1 MFELQFF
8 LIGIIQGVTEF
19 LPISSSG
26 HLVLFA
32 QLTNWED
39 QGLFTDISVHF
50 GTLFAVLLYLRK
62 DINYFLTNI
71 FQFKLFED
79 QIIFKIILATLPA
92 IILGYFIYDYV
103 SLYFRSIQLIA
114 ISSIVFAIILFF
126 ADRVKMESK
135 SWNKITYI
143 EALVVGLFQVL
154 AFIPG
159 ASRAGLTITG
169 ARLLGYDRLNAA
181 RFSMILSIPIILA
194 SMTLSLINIF
204 NEEYVAVNLY
214 QSFSASLV
222 AFITAILSIIFL
234 MRFIKKANFNF
245 FIISRPGPAQFLQN
259 FTISKFSKFSKFLK
273 FS

>member
-39 QGLFTDISVHF
+39 QGLFTDIAVHF
-50 GTLFAVLLYLRK
+50 GTLFAVVIYLRK
-62 DINYFLTNI
+62 EIYYFLTNI

-114 ISSIVFAIILFF
+114 LSSIVFAIILFF
-126 ADRVKMESK
+126 ADRVKMDIK

-159 ASRAGLTITG
+159 ASRAGVTITG
-169 ARLLGYDRLNAA
+169 ARLLGYDRVNAA

-194 SMTLSLINIF
+194 SMTLSLINIL

-214 QSFSASLV
+214 QSFFASLV
-222 AFITAILSIIFL
+222 AFITALLSIIFL
-234 MRFIKKANFNF
+234 MRFIKKANFNI
-245 FIISRPGPAQFLQN
+245 FIIYRIVLGIILLV
-259 FTISKFSKFSKFLK
+259 IYV
-273 FS
+273 

>member
-1 MFELQFF
+1 MFELQYF

-39 QGLFTDISVHF
+39 QGLFTDIAVHF
-50 GTLFAVLLYLRK
+50 GTLFAVIIYLRK
-62 DINYFLTNI
+62 DIYYFFTNI
-71 FQFKLFED
+71 FQFKIFED

-114 ISSIVFAIILFF
+114 LSSIVFAIILFF

-135 SWNKITYI
+135 GWNRVTYI
-143 EALVVGLFQVL
+143 EALIVGLFQVL

-159 ASRAGLTITG
+159 ASRTGVTVTG
-169 ARLLGYDRLNAA
+169 ARLLGYDRVNAA

-194 SMTLSLINIF
+194 SMTLSLINIL

-214 QSFSASLV
+214 QSFFASLV
-222 AFITAILSIIFL
+222 AFITALLSIIFL
-234 MRFIKKANFNF
+234 MRFIKKANFNI
-245 FIISRPGPAQFLQN
+245 FIIYRIVLGIILLV
-259 FTISKFSKFSKFLK
+259 IYV
-273 FS
+273 

>member
-26 HLVLFA
+26 HLVLFT

-50 GTLFAVLLYLRK
+50 GTLFAVVIYLRK
-62 DINYFLTNI
+62 DIYYFLTNI

-79 QIIFKIILATLPA
+79 QIIFKISIATLHA

-114 ISSIVFAIILFF
+114 LSSIVFAIILFF

-135 SWNKITYI
+135 GWNRVTYT
-143 EALVVGLFQVL
+143 EALIVGLFQVL

-159 ASRAGLTITG
+159 ASRAGVTITG
-169 ARLLGYDRLNAA
+169 ARLLGYDRVNAA

-194 SMTLSLINIF
+194 SMTLSLINAL

-214 QSFSASLV
+214 QSFFASLV
-222 AFITAILSIIFL
+222 AFITALLSIIFL
-234 MRFIKKANFNF
+234 MRFIKKANFNI
-245 FIISRPGPAQFLQN
+245 FIIYRIFLG
-259 FTISKFSKFSKFLK
+259 IILLAIYV
-273 FS
+273 

>member
-1 MFELQFF
+1 MFELQYF
-8 LIGIIQGVTEF
+8 LIGIIQGFTEF

-39 QGLFTDISVHF
+39 QGLFTDIAVHF
-50 GTLFAVLLYLRK
+50 GTLFAVIIYLRK
-62 DINYFLTNI
+62 DIYYFFTNI
-71 FQFKLFED
+71 FQFKIFED

-114 ISSIVFAIILFF
+114 LSSIVFAIILFF

-135 SWNKITYI
+135 GWNRVTYI
-143 EALVVGLFQVL
+143 EALIVGLFQVL

-159 ASRAGLTITG
+159 ASRAGVTITG
-169 ARLLGYDRLNAA
+169 ARLLGYDRVNAA

-194 SMTLSLINIF
+194 SITLSLINIL
-204 NEEYVAVNLY
+204 NEEYIAVNLY
-214 QSFSASLV
+214 QSFFASLV
-222 AFITAILSIIFL
+222 AFITALLSIIFL
-234 MRFIKKANFNF
+234 MRFIKKANFNI
-245 FIISRPGPAQFLQN
+245 FIIYRVVLGIILLV
-259 FTISKFSKFSKFLK
+259 IYV
-273 FS
+273 

>member
-8 LIGIIQGVTEF
+8 LIGVIQGVTEF

-39 QGLFTDISVHF
+39 QGLFTDIAVHF
-50 GTLFAVLLYLRK
+50 GTLFAVLIYLRK
-62 DINYFLTNI
+62 DIYYFLTNI
-71 FQFKLFED
+71 FHFKLFED

-114 ISSIVFAIILFF
+114 LSSIVFAIILFV
-126 ADRVKMESK
+126 ADKVKMECK
-135 SWNKITYI
+135 SWNKITYS
-143 EALVVGLFQVL
+143 EALVVGFFQVL

-159 ASRAGLTITG
+159 ASRAGVTITG

-194 SMTLSLINIF
+194 SMTLSLINVF
-204 NEEYVAVNLY
+204 KNEYVEVNIS
-214 QSFSASLV
+214 QSFSAAII
-222 AFITAILSIIFL
+222 AFITALLSITFL
-234 MRFIKKANFNF
+234 MNFIKKFNFNI
-245 FIISRPGPAQFLQN
+245 FIIYRLLLGILLLLLFA
-259 FTISKFSKFSKFLK
+259 
-273 FS
+273 

>member
-1 MFELQFF
+1 MFELQYF

-39 QGLFTDISVHF
+39 QGLFTDIAVHF
-50 GTLFAVLLYLRK
+50 GTLFAVIIYLRK
-62 DINYFLTNI
+62 DIYYFFTNI
-71 FQFKLFED
+71 FQFKIFED

-92 IILGYFIYDYV
+92 IILGCFIYDYV

-114 ISSIVFAIILFF
+114 LSSIVFAIILFF

-135 SWNKITYI
+135 GWNRVTYI
-143 EALVVGLFQVL
+143 EALIVGLFQVL

-159 ASRAGLTITG
+159 ASRAGVTITG
-169 ARLLGYDRLNAA
+169 ARLLGYDRVNAA

-194 SMTLSLINIF
+194 SMTLSFINIF

-214 QSFSASLV
+214 QSF
-222 AFITAILSIIFL
+222 F
-234 MRFIKKANFNF
+234 
-245 FIISRPGPAQFLQN
+245 
-259 FTISKFSKFSKFLK
+259 
-273 FS
+273 

>member
-8 LIGIIQGVTEF
+8 LIGIIQGLTEF

-32 QLTNWED
+32 QLTSWKD
-39 QGLFTDISVHF
+39 QGLFTDIAVHF
-50 GTLFAVLLYLRK
+50 GTLFAVVIYLRK
-62 DINYFLTNI
+62 DIYYFLTNI

-103 SLYFRSIQLIA
+103 SLYFRNTQLIA
-114 ISSIVFAIILFF
+114 LSSIVFAIILFF

-159 ASRAGLTITG
+159 ASRAGVTITG
-169 ARLLGYDRLNAA
+169 ARLLGYDRVNAA
-181 RFSMILSIPIILA
+181 RFSMVLSIPIILA

-204 NEEYVAVNLY
+204 NKEYVAVNLY
-214 QSFSASLV
+214 QSFSAALV
-222 AFITAILSIIFL
+222 AFITALLSIIFL
-234 MRFIKKANFNF
+234 MRFIKKANFNI
-245 FIISRPGPAQFLQN
+245 FIIYRIVLGIILL
-259 FTISKFSKFSKFLK
+259 IIYV
-273 FS
+273 

>member
-1 MFELQFF
+1 MFELQYF

-32 QLTNWED
+32 QLNNWED
-39 QGLFTDISVHF
+39 QGLFTDIAVHF
-50 GTLFAVLLYLRK
+50 GTLFAVMIYLRK
-62 DINYFLTNI
+62 DIYYFFTNI
-71 FQFKLFED
+71 FQFKILED

-114 ISSIVFAIILFF
+114 LSSIIFAIILFF
-126 ADRVKMESK
+126 ADRVKMEIK

-159 ASRAGLTITG
+159 ASRAGVTITG
-169 ARLLGYDRLNAA
+169 ARLLGYDRVNAA
-181 RFSMILSIPIILA
+181 RFSMILSIPIIFA
-194 SMTLSLINIF
+194 SMTLSLINIL

-214 QSFSASLV
+214 QSFFASLV
-222 AFITAILSIIFL
+222 AFITALLSIIFL
-234 MRFIKKANFNF
+234 MRFIKKANFNI
-245 FIISRPGPAQFLQN
+245 FIIYRIVLGIILLV
-259 FTISKFSKFSKFLK
+259 IYV
-273 FS
+273 

>member
-39 QGLFTDISVHF
+39 QGLFTDIAVHF
-50 GTLFAVLLYLRK
+50 GTLFAVLIYLRK
-62 DINYFLTNI
+62 DIYYFLTNI
-71 FQFKLFED
+71 FHFKLFED

-126 ADRVKMESK
+126 ADKVKMESK

-159 ASRAGLTITG
+159 ASRAGVTITG
-169 ARLLGYDRLNAA
+169 ARLLGYDRVNAA

-194 SMTLSLINIF
+194 SMTLSLINVF
-204 NEEYVAVNLY
+204 KDEYVEVNIS
-214 QSFSASLV
+214 QSFSAAII
-222 AFITAILSIIFL
+222 AFITALLSITFL
-234 MRFIKKANFNF
+234 MNFIKKFNFNI
-245 FIISRPGPAQFLQN
+245 FIIYRLLLGILLLLFA
-259 FTISKFSKFSKFLK
+259 
-273 FS
+273 

>member
-39 QGLFTDISVHF
+39 QGLFTDIAVHF
-50 GTLFAVLLYLRK
+50 GTLFAVVIYLRK
-62 DINYFLTNI
+62 EIYYFLTNI

-114 ISSIVFAIILFF
+114 LSSIVFAIILFF
-126 ADRVKMESK
+126 ADRVRMESK
-135 SWNKITYI
+135 SWNKITYT

-159 ASRAGLTITG
+159 ASRAGVTITG
-169 ARLLGYDRLNAA
+169 ARLLGYDRLNSA
-181 RFSMILSIPIILA
+181 RFSMLLSIPIILA

-204 NEEYVAVNLY
+204 NDEYVAANLH
-214 QSFSASLV
+214 QSFSAALV
-222 AFITAILSIIFL
+222 AFITALLSIIFL
-234 MRFIKKANFNF
+234 MKFIKNANFNI
-245 FIISRPGPAQFLQN
+245 FIIYRIVLGIIL
-259 FTISKFSKFSKFLK
+259 LVVYV
-273 FS
+273 

>member
-1 MFELQFF
+1 MFELQYF

-39 QGLFTDISVHF
+39 QGLFTDIAVHF
-50 GTLFAVLLYLRK
+50 GTLFAVIIYLRK
-62 DINYFLTNI
+62 DIYYFFTNI
-71 FQFKLFED
+71 FQFKILED

-114 ISSIVFAIILFF
+114 LSSIVFAIILFF

-135 SWNKITYI
+135 GWNRVTYI
-143 EALVVGLFQVL
+143 EALIVGLFQVL

-159 ASRAGLTITG
+159 ASRAGVTVTG
-169 ARLLGYDRLNAA
+169 ARLLGYDRVNAA

-194 SMTLSLINIF
+194 SMTLSLINIL

-214 QSFSASLV
+214 QSFFASLV
-222 AFITAILSIIFL
+222 AFITALLSIIFL
-234 MRFIKKANFNF
+234 MRFIKKANFNI
-245 FIISRPGPAQFLQN
+245 FIIYRIVLGIILLV
-259 FTISKFSKFSKFLK
+259 IYV
-273 FS
+273 